1 MKLVILDRD
10 GVINAD
16 SENFIKSPDEW
27 VPIPGALDAIA
38 RLTAAGYRVA
48 VATNQSGLSRGLFG
62 LDELEAIHH
71 KMCTQVEDAGGLISA
86 IFYCPHLPDE
96 HCTCRKPAPGML
108 DAIARELDCCL
119 AGVAVI
125 GDSLRDLQAA
135 IQRDCA
141 PILVR
146 TGKGTDSE
154 RALREQADP
163 ALRAAPVY
171 DDLAAAVD
179 ALLGASFAANGAIDE
194 RPH

>member
-16 SENFIKSPDEW
+16 SENFIKNADEW

-38 RLTAAGYRVA
+38 RLTAAGYHVA

-71 KMCTQVEDAGGLISA
+71 KMCTQVEAAGGLISA

-108 DAIARELDCCL
+108 DAIARELDCSL
-119 AGVAVI
+119 SGVAVI

-135 IQRDCA
+135 VQRDCA

-146 TGKGTDSE
+146 TGKGATSETALAQQTDHV
-154 RALREQADP
+154 LRD
-163 ALRAAPVY
+163 APVY

-179 ALLGASFAANGAIDE
+179 ALLGATPPVDGSTSE
-194 RPH
+194 CSR

>member
-10 GVINAD
+10 GVINED
-16 SENFIKSPDEW
+16 SEHFIRNPDEW

-38 RLTAAGYRVA
+38 KLNAAGYRVA

-86 IFYCPHLPDE
+86 IFYCPHLPED
-96 HCTCRKPAPGML
+96 HCACRKPAPGLL
-108 DAIARELDCCL
+108 DAIARELDCSL
-119 AGVAVI
+119 PGVAVI

-135 IQRDCA
+135 IQRSCA

-146 TGKGTDSE
+146 TGKGADSE
-154 RALREQADP
+154 KLLRKQADQALRS
-163 ALRAAPVY
+163 APVY

-179 ALLGASFAANGAIDE
+179 ALLAGRLAADHAPGGCS
-194 RPH
+194 R